1 MNISKTLPKVMSLYE
16 ELFKQLLRVF
26 PLKDFDINVGH
37 YLIEKAK
44 LNEMAQEEEDMGA
57 SFRVNYLEDKSI
69 IIERK
74 LKKT

>member
-26 PLKDFDINVGH
+26 PLKDFDIIVGH